1 MASGDEAVEAFLLN
15 EAFAKAA
22 EMAAWANECA
32 TKARKSAVVS
42 VRTAIR
48 AAQPD
53 HMLASHQFS
62 KWLSAYQ
69 NQAEAGG
76 GDGGDAARGG
86 GAEEAAADAAAGAGA
101 AGGSNGSGN
110 GSGEEEEEEEE
121 RDAGGGGADA
131 GAGAAAG
138 SNGSDNGSGEGEFP
152 VARKCI

>member
-22 EMAAWANECA
+22 EMAAWANEA
-32 TKARKSAVVS
+32 AEKARKSAVVS
-42 VRTAIR
+42 VRNAIR

-62 KWLSAYQ
+62 VWLSAYHK
-69 NQAEAGG
+69 QAEAGG
-76 GDGGDAARGG
+76 GDDGDAARGG

-110 GSGEEEEEEEE
+110 VSGEEEEEEE
-121 RDAGGGGADA
+121 DAGGGGADA